1 MMEVDLTPV
10 MSVFM
15 IIMDLHGSKLDQT
28 LMGKQGVTIL
38 ASQFLYLQTDQG

>member
-15 IIMDLHGSKLDQT
+15 IIMDLHGSKLEQT
-28 LMGKQGVTIL
+28 LMGKQEMTKVAIP
-38 ASQFLYLQTDQG
+38 FLCLLMDQG

>member
-1 MMEVDLTPV
+1 MMEVEPIPV

-15 IIMDLHGSKLDQT
+15 ITMVRLGCKLDQT